1 MNMVLLLTEADV
13 NQLLDMRGAVTCLEK
28 AFREQSEKRFQMPER
43 QVFKASDSAVVRVM
57 MASMPKLDT
66 LGLKVLLGVPAK
78 RKVDSTYFAIML
90 FNPDDASLL
99 AIISAG
105 RLTQLRTGAAS
116 GIATKFLAK
125 KTSSIGILGAGV
137 QGYGQLEG
145 VAAATKV
152 EEGVVFDIDVPRV
165 RSFAEKAE
173 RELGIKV
180 RQARAIDELYQA
192 DVICTATTS
201 VKPLIFGAQL
211 RAGMHVNA
219 VGSNAPNRQEIDP
232 TTLQRSRIFVDDTAQ
247 VLKESGDLII
257 PIQAGVYKAA
267 SIAGE
272 LADVVAGKVKG
283 RTSESDITMFKSVG
297 IALEDV
303 AVGHAAC
310 ELAATKGMGRQIQ
323 F

>member
-1 MNMVLLLTEADV
+1 MVLLLTEADV
-13 NQLLDMRGAVTCLEK
+13 NRLLDMRGAVTCLEK
-28 AFREQSEKRFQMPER
+28 AFHEQSEKRFQMPER

-57 MASMPKLDT
+57 MSSMPKLDT

-78 RKVDSTYFAIML
+78 RKVDSTYFVIML

-116 GIATKFLAK
+116 GIATKHLAHN
-125 KTSSIGILGAGV
+125 TSKVGILGAGV

-152 EEGVVFDIDVPRV
+152 QGGVVFDIDEPKV
-165 RSFAEKAE
+165 RSFIQKAE
-173 RELGIKV
+173 SELGIKV
-180 RQARAIDELYQA
+180 RQARVIEELYEA
-192 DVICTATTS
+192 DVVCTATTA
-201 VKPLIFGAQL
+201 VKPLIFGAKL
-211 RAGMHVNA
+211 REGMHLNA

-232 TTLQRSRIFVDDTAQ
+232 TTLQRSKVFVDDTAQ

-257 PIQAGVYKAA
+257 PIQAATYKAG

-272 LADVVAGKVKG
+272 LADVVSGKVKG
-283 RTSESDITMFKSVG
+283 RTSDTDITMFKSVG

-303 AVGHAAC
+303 AVGRAAF
-310 ELAATKGMGRQIQ
+310 ELAVAKGVGQQIQ